1 MMSYEM
7 SPDVLISDA
16 REQNGSCIRG
26 DRGMGNDM
34 AKTRQ
39 SGRPPS
45 GPRGQKVSD
54 YPQVMIRLP
63 RQTKSTLEALS
74 AATGVPVWQLVDRA
88 VAVYVKQLAPS
99 EQKLVADVRARRARP
114 DTES

>member
-1 MMSYEM
+1 
-7 SPDVLISDA
+7 
-16 REQNGSCIRG
+16 
-26 DRGMGNDM
+26 MGNQM
-34 AKTRQ
+34 AKMRHA
-39 SGRPPS
+39 GRPAS
-45 GPRGQKVSD
+45 GPSGQKVSE

-63 RQTKSTLEALS
+63 RQTKATLEALS

-88 VAVYVKQLAPS
+88 VAVYVKQLSPS